1 MKSPPAVT
9 AAELSRLNDQES
21 RELFFVLYLLCTT
34 TKQQD
39 LEKTIVSHQP
49 VHAQVK

>member
-9 AAELSRLNDQES
+9 AAELFRLNDQES
-21 RELFFVLYLLCTT
+21 RELFFFVLYLLCTT
-34 TKQQD
+34 KQQD
-39 LEKTIVSHQP
+39 LDKATVSHQP